1 MDPTLIPS
9 YLLEIHQSNR
19 PGFQPVLGFPSW
31 RVGFLNFAS
40 NLVPDRITELQ
51 RHDESDDLFI
61 LLSGD
66 CVLIMGEGEESV
78 SHLFVQKM
86 EPEKIYDIK
95 RGVWHSHVLSEDAKV
110 LIVENENTS
119 PLNSPRIRLTAAQRA
134 ELLHLTRQALGLE

>member
-1 MDPTLIPS
+1 
-9 YLLEIHQSNR
+9 
-19 PGFQPVLGFPSW
+19 
-31 RVGFLNFAS
+31 
-40 NLVPDRITELQ
+40 
-51 RHDESDDLFI
+51 
-61 LLSGD
+61 
-66 CVLIMGEGEESV
+66 MGEGEESV